1 MLKLQAVELSKSYR
15 GRKVVDDVE
24 LEIGQGE
31 VVGLLGPN
39 GAGKTTTFY
48 ILVGLARPDSG
59 RVLLNGEEITDLPMY
74 LRARSGISY
83 LPQEPSVFRQLTSE
97 ENLLAVLE
105 TLPLT
110 PEQQRDRLEE
120 LLAQMGLETV
130 RTSKA
135 YMLSGGERRRLEIAR
150 SLTLEPS
157 FILLDEPFSG
167 IDPLTVKD
175 LQETIRGLAQSGI
188 GVLITDHNVRETLT
202 VTDRAY
208 ILKSGKIFR
217 KGRPEDLSNDPEV
230 RRVYLGDHFRL
241 NCSRLTAGRKDFL
254 DHGLARTQT
263 QLTGGAEADS
273 DAWSGADGQR
283 AGAEPPGVAGD
294 DQHRDG
300 GQSGAG
306 RVERRA
312 DHHQQL
318 QRRKLPEERNRE
330 SPREK
335 GAERFRRIRRRQL
348 FQPVPGHRWR
358 RRAVPG
364 TRNF

>member
-1 MLKLQAVELSKSYR
+1 MLKLQAVELHKSYR

-59 RVLLNGEEITDLPMY
+59 RVMLNGEEITDLPMY

-120 LLAQMGLETV
+120 LLVQMGLETV
-130 RTSKA
+130 RASKA
-135 YMLSGGERRRLEIAR
+135 YTLSGGERRRLEIAR

-175 LQETIRGLAQSGI
+175 LQEIIRELAKSGI

-217 KGRPEDLSNDPEV
+217 KGRPEELSNDAEV

-241 NCSRLTAGRKDFL
+241 N
-254 DHGLARTQT
+254 
-263 QLTGGAEADS
+263 
-273 DAWSGADGQR
+273 
-283 AGAEPPGVAGD
+283 
-294 DQHRDG
+294 
-300 GQSGAG
+300 
-306 RVERRA
+306 
-312 DHHQQL
+312 
-318 QRRKLPEERNRE
+318 
-330 SPREK
+330 
-335 GAERFRRIRRRQL
+335 
-348 FQPVPGHRWR
+348 
-358 RRAVPG
+358 
-364 TRNF
+364 

>member
-1 MLKLQAVELSKSYR
+1 MGGLFWRGMLKLQAVELSKSYR
-15 GRKVVDDVE
+15 GRKVVDNVE
-24 LEIGQGE
+24 LEIEQGE

-59 RVLLNGEEITDLPMY
+59 RVLLNGDEITDLPMY

-120 LLAQMGLETV
+120 LLVQMGLETV

-150 SLTLEPS
+150 SLTLQPS
-157 FILLDEPFSG
+157 FVLLDEPFSG

-175 LQETIRGLAQSGI
+175 LQEIIRDLAKSGI

-208 ILKSGKIFR
+208 ILRGGKIFR
-217 KGRPEDLSNDPEV
+217 KGRPEDLSNDAEV

-241 NCSRLTAGRKDFL
+241 N
-254 DHGLARTQT
+254 
-263 QLTGGAEADS
+263 
-273 DAWSGADGQR
+273 
-283 AGAEPPGVAGD
+283 
-294 DQHRDG
+294 
-300 GQSGAG
+300 
-306 RVERRA
+306 
-312 DHHQQL
+312 
-318 QRRKLPEERNRE
+318 
-330 SPREK
+330 
-335 GAERFRRIRRRQL
+335 
-348 FQPVPGHRWR
+348 
-358 RRAVPG
+358 
-364 TRNF
+364 

>member
-1 MLKLQAVELSKSYR
+1 MLKLQAVELNKSYR

-83 LPQEPSVFRQLTSE
+83 LPQEPSVFRQLTCE
-97 ENLLAVLE
+97 QNLLAVLE
-105 TLPLT
+105 TLPLS

-120 LLAQMGLETV
+120 LLVQMGLETV

-175 LQETIRGLAQSGI
+175 LQEIIRGLAQSGI

-217 KGRPEDLSNDPEV
+217 KGRPEDLSNDHEV

-241 NCSRLTAGRKDFL
+241 N
-254 DHGLARTQT
+254 
-263 QLTGGAEADS
+263 
-273 DAWSGADGQR
+273 
-283 AGAEPPGVAGD
+283 
-294 DQHRDG
+294 
-300 GQSGAG
+300 
-306 RVERRA
+306 
-312 DHHQQL
+312 
-318 QRRKLPEERNRE
+318 
-330 SPREK
+330 
-335 GAERFRRIRRRQL
+335 
-348 FQPVPGHRWR
+348 
-358 RRAVPG
+358 
-364 TRNF
+364 

>member
-48 ILVGLARPDSG
+48 IIVGLARPDSG
-59 RVLLNGEEITDLPMY
+59 RVLLNGDEITDLPMY

-83 LPQEPSVFRQLTSE
+83 LPQEPSVFRQLSSE
-97 ENLLAVLE
+97 QNLLAVLE

-120 LLAQMGLETV
+120 LLVQMGLETV
-130 RTSKA
+130 RQSKA
-135 YMLSGGERRRLEIAR
+135 YTLSGGERRRLEIAR
-150 SLTLEPS
+150 SLTLQPS

-175 LQETIRGLAQSGI
+175 LQELIRELSRSGI
-188 GVLITDHNVRETLT
+188 GVLITDHNVRETLN

-208 ILKSGKIFR
+208 ILRNGKIFR
-217 KGRPEDLSNDPEV
+217 KGRPDELSNDPEV

-241 NCSRLTAGRKDFL
+241 N
-254 DHGLARTQT
+254 
-263 QLTGGAEADS
+263 
-273 DAWSGADGQR
+273 
-283 AGAEPPGVAGD
+283 
-294 DQHRDG
+294 
-300 GQSGAG
+300 
-306 RVERRA
+306 
-312 DHHQQL
+312 
-318 QRRKLPEERNRE
+318 
-330 SPREK
+330 
-335 GAERFRRIRRRQL
+335 
-348 FQPVPGHRWR
+348 
-358 RRAVPG
+358 
-364 TRNF
+364 

>member
-1 MLKLQAVELSKSYR
+1 MPTLQGVDLSKSYR
-15 GRKVVDDVE
+15 GRKVVDNIE
-24 LEIGQGE
+24 LEIAQGE

-48 ILVGLARPDSG
+48 MIVGLARPDSG
-59 RVLLNGEEITDLPMY
+59 RVLLNNSEITDLPMY

-130 RTSKA
+130 RQSKA

-150 SLTLEPS
+150 SLTLQPS

-175 LQETIRGLAQSGI
+175 LQDLIRELSRSGI
-188 GVLITDHNVRETLT
+188 GVLITDHSVRETLS

-208 ILKSGKIFR
+208 IVNHGKIMA
-217 KGRPEDLSNDPEV
+217 KGTPEELSNNPEV
-230 RRVYLGDHFRL
+230 RRVYLGDNFRL
-241 NCSRLTAGRKDFL
+241 N
-254 DHGLARTQT
+254 
-263 QLTGGAEADS
+263 
-273 DAWSGADGQR
+273 
-283 AGAEPPGVAGD
+283 
-294 DQHRDG
+294 
-300 GQSGAG
+300 
-306 RVERRA
+306 
-312 DHHQQL
+312 
-318 QRRKLPEERNRE
+318 
-330 SPREK
+330 
-335 GAERFRRIRRRQL
+335 
-348 FQPVPGHRWR
+348 
-358 RRAVPG
+358 
-364 TRNF
+364 

>member
-1 MLKLQAVELSKSYR
+1 MPTLQGVDLSKSYR
-15 GRKVVDDVE
+15 GRKVVDNVE

-48 ILVGLARPDSG
+48 MIVGLARPDSG

-74 LRARSGISY
+74 LRARNGISY

-120 LLAQMGLETV
+120 LLAQMGLEMV
-130 RTSKA
+130 RHSKA

-167 IDPLTVKD
+167 IDPLTVRD
-175 LQETIRGLAQSGI
+175 LQDLIRELSRSGI
-188 GVLITDHNVRETLT
+188 GVLITDHNVRETLS

-208 ILKSGKIFR
+208 IVNHGKIMER
-217 KGRPEDLSNDPEV
+217 GTPQDLSNDPEV
-230 RRVYLGDHFRL
+230 RRVYLGDTFRL
-241 NCSRLTAGRKDFL
+241 N
-254 DHGLARTQT
+254 
-263 QLTGGAEADS
+263 
-273 DAWSGADGQR
+273 
-283 AGAEPPGVAGD
+283 
-294 DQHRDG
+294 
-300 GQSGAG
+300 
-306 RVERRA
+306 
-312 DHHQQL
+312 
-318 QRRKLPEERNRE
+318 
-330 SPREK
+330 
-335 GAERFRRIRRRQL
+335 
-348 FQPVPGHRWR
+348 
-358 RRAVPG
+358 
-364 TRNF
+364 

>member
-1 MLKLQAVELSKSYR
+1 MLKLQAVDLSKSYR

-59 RVLLNGEEITDLPMY
+59 RVLLNDDEITDLPMY

-120 LLAQMGLETV
+120 LLVQMGLETV

-135 YMLSGGERRRLEIAR
+135 YTLSGGERRRLEIAR
-150 SLTLEPS
+150 SLTLQPS

-175 LQETIRGLAQSGI
+175 LQEIIRDLANSGI
-188 GVLITDHNVRETLT
+188 GVLITDHNVRETLS

-217 KGRPEDLSNDPEV
+217 KGRPEELSNDPEV

-241 NCSRLTAGRKDFL
+241 N
-254 DHGLARTQT
+254 
-263 QLTGGAEADS
+263 
-273 DAWSGADGQR
+273 
-283 AGAEPPGVAGD
+283 
-294 DQHRDG
+294 
-300 GQSGAG
+300 
-306 RVERRA
+306 
-312 DHHQQL
+312 
-318 QRRKLPEERNRE
+318 
-330 SPREK
+330 
-335 GAERFRRIRRRQL
+335 
-348 FQPVPGHRWR
+348 
-358 RRAVPG
+358 
-364 TRNF
+364 